1 MSIVFGIDHGNNHV
15 KAISS
20 FTEKPLL
27 YPSYFSRPS
36 DLGDVEEDLLNPQN
50 AYNLHRFIS
59 HTYKDEVYV
68 WGEDIGKAKQFMTT
82 NGKEGRYKQKP
93 YLLLSE
99 FIMAH
104 LVKGADTNLFPNV
117 TVVTGCPTREKGHAV
132 EGDLIKAFEGAHVV
146 SIDGEDKILTVKDVF
161 VMPQPLGTILDLY
174 LDDEGYVADE
184 SYEKKYVGVIDIG
197 GGTVDIDGVKGLK
210 RQKDDMDTF
219 GPGVIDTYQR
229 IANFIVEADPY
240 SGATRSKVEQQLA
253 AGSEGY
259 KISERSTIDIK
270 EIKER
275 VFRELA
281 ENLVNQVQSRWST
294 FTRFDEILLTGG
306 GAAIPHIAEAFR
318 TLDKDIT
325 IIRDSQ
331 FANAKGFYKYG
342 LSKTHE
348 GN

>member
-1 MSIVFGIDHGNNHV
+1 MG
-15 KAISS
+15 
-20 FTEKPLL
+20 
-27 YPSYFSRPS
+27 
-36 DLGDVEEDLLNPQN
+36 
-50 AYNLHRFIS
+50 
-59 HTYKDEVYV
+59 
-68 WGEDIGKAKQFMTT
+68 TT

-104 LVKGADTNLFPNV
+104 LVKGSSDTNLFPDV

-132 EGDLIKAFEGAHVV
+132 EQDLIKAFEGAHVV
-146 SIDGEDKILTVKDVF
+146 SIDGQDKIITVKEVF
-161 VMPQPLGTILDLY
+161 VMPQPLGTILGLY

-253 AGSEGY
+253 AGAEGY

-270 EIKER
+270 GIKER
-275 VFRELA
+275 VFRELS

-294 FTRFDEILLTGG
+294 FTRFDEIILTGG
-306 GAAIPHIAEAFR
+306 GAAIPEIAEAFR
-318 TLDKDIT
+318 TLDKDIK
-325 IIRDSQ
+325 IIENSQ

-342 LSKTHE
+342 LSKTHK